1 MNPNELKEYAD
12 PIDKLIEDYPS
23 VFKDM
28 EHSSSYNLPSGW
40 YLLVDKLCSDLC
52 VLLDAEHKNI
62 KENHEEPLFMLLQIK
77 EKFGGLRFYY
87 MMNTENDK
95 LYHEIRKLIDTAEDT
110 SYNTCEIT
118 GKPGKL
124 CRSGM
129 QYHTFCEEVRIKNGY
144 EVVENGNP

>member
-1 MNPNELKEYAD
+1 MNPNEVKEYAD
-12 PIDKLIEDYPS
+12 PIDKLIEDYPF

-28 EHSSSYNLPSGW
+28 ESTSNYSLPSGW
-40 YLLVDKLCSDLC
+40 YLLVDKLCSDLS
-52 VLLDAEHKNI
+52 VLLDEEQKKI

-87 MMNTENDK
+87 MMNTENDT
-95 LYHEIRKLIDTAEDT
+95 LYQEIRKLIDIAEDT

-129 QYHTFCEEVRIKNGY
+129 HYHTFCEELRIKNGY
-144 EVVENGNP
+144 EVVDNGNP

>member
-1 MNPNELKEYAD
+1 MNPNEVKEYAD

-28 EHSSSYNLPSGW
+28 EHSSHYDIPSGW
-40 YLLVDKLCSDLC
+40 YLLVDKLCSDLSI
-52 VLLDAEHKNI
+52 LLDEEHKKT
-62 KENHEEPLFMLLQIK
+62 KENPEEPLFMLLQIK

-87 MMNTENDK
+87 MMNTENDT
-95 LYHEIRKLIDTAEDT
+95 LYQEIRKLIDIAEDT

-124 CRSGM
+124 CRTGIH
-129 QYHTFCEEVRIKNGY
+129 YHTFCEEVRIKNGY

>member
-1 MNPNELKEYAD
+1 MNPNEVKEYAD

-28 EHSSSYNLPSGW
+28 THGSAYDLPSGW
-40 YLLVDKLCSDLC
+40 YLLVDKLCSDLS
-52 VLLDAEHKNI
+52 VLLDEERKNTTQNP
-62 KENHEEPLFMLLQIK
+62 EQPLFNVLQIK

-87 MMNTENDK
+87 VVNTKNDE
-95 LYHEIRKLIDTAEDT
+95 LYHAVQKLIDDAEDA

-124 CRSGM
+124 SKSGM
-129 QYHTFCEEVRIKNGY
+129 YYHTFCEEVRIKNGF
-144 EVVENGNP
+144 EVVDNGNP

>member
-1 MNPNELKEYAD
+1 MNPNEVKEYAD

-28 EHSSSYNLPSGW
+28 ESTSNYSLPSGW
-40 YLLVDKLCSDLC
+40 YLLVDKLCSDLS
-52 VLLDAEHKNI
+52 VLLDEEHKKT
-62 KENHEEPLFMLLQIK
+62 KENPEEPLFMLLQIK

-87 MMNTENDK
+87 MMNTENDT
-95 LYHEIRKLIDTAEDT
+95 LYQEIRKLIDIAEDA
-110 SYNTCEIT
+110 SYNICEIT

-129 QYHTFCEEVRIKNGY
+129 HYHTFCEELRIKNGY
-144 EVVENGNP
+144 EVVDNGNP